1 MDNSVILKYCELYEE
16 LRSKGEILSDADLI
30 IGATAIAKGMK
41 LLTRNYRHFE
51 RLERYGLALEK

>member
-1 MDNSVILKYCELYEE
+1 VILKYCELYEE
-16 LRSKGEILSDADLI
+16 LRSKGEILSDAVI

-51 RLERYGLALEK
+51 RLERYGLTLENSS